1 MKIGE
6 NLPPLSKGQ
15 VVVDKF
21 EAAGADAA
29 AAKGADAAAALLQT
43 NVTQTALLQQDS
55 TVKVISTPVF
65 KAVEDPVT
73 KEVKLVREEHPLT
86 LPYE

>member
-6 NLPPLSKGQ
+6 NLPPLDAGMI
-15 VVVDKF
+15 VVDKF
-21 EAAGADAA
+21 EAAGNQSAA
-29 AAKGADAAAALLQT
+29 ELLQT
-43 NVTQTALLQQDS
+43 NMNQTALVQQDS
-55 TVKVISTPVF
+55 TVKVISAPVF
-65 KAVEDPVT
+65 KAVSDPLT